1 MAGRPE
7 NKKVYLYLYL
17 LQRMSLIMTLEN
29 LMFDNG
35 SFVSGLPEN
44 AVQPVTK
51 VNDSPERGD
60 SWC

>member
-1 MAGRPE
+1 M
-7 NKKVYLYLYL
+7 
-17 LQRMSLIMTLEN
+17 MTLEN

-35 SFVSGLPEN
+35 SFVSELPEN

-60 SWC
+60 SWCWSS